1 MTILLA
7 KENVEEKVAM
17 RDAYCQTLMELA
29 EKDDRIVALD
39 ADLMN
44 SMGMV
49 PFQKKYPERMFNCG
63 IQEANMIGVA
73 AGLSATGMV
82 PYAHS
87 FATFATRRCLDQVFM
102 SAAYAKLNVRII
114 GSDPGVTA
122 SFNGGTHMPFED
134 LGIMRGIP
142 EITVLEPTDSIMIRD
157 LVRQLA
163 DAYGVFYIRL
173 LRRNAIQIYQEGS
186 RFEIGKAVLLREGKD
201 ATILATGLCVA
212 ESLEAAKILAARGV
226 SVRVL
231 NMFTLK
237 PVDREA
243 VIRCAAETGAIVT
256 AENHNVINGLG
267 SAVAEVLVEN
277 FPVPMERIGVQDLF
291 GEVGP
296 IAYLKER
303 FELTAADIVK
313 RVEKVIG
320 RKTQAKPKSL
330 KKRAAKTAASSAK

>member
-17 RDAYCQTLMELA
+17 RDAYCQTLIELA

-73 AGLSATGMV
+73 AGLSATGKV

-157 LVRQLA
+157 LVKQLA
-163 DAYGVFYIRL
+163 DAYGVFYVRL
-173 LRRNAIQIYQEGS
+173 LRRNAIKIYEEGS
-186 RFEIGKAVLLREGKD
+186 RFEIGKAVQLREGKD

-212 ESLEAAKILAARGV
+212 ESLEAAKILAARGI

-231 NMFTLK
+231 NVFTLK
-237 PVDREA
+237 PIDREA
-243 VIRCAAETGAIVT
+243 VIRCAAETGAMVT
-256 AENHNVINGLG
+256 AENHNIINGLG

-277 FPVPMERIGVQDLF
+277 IPVPMERIGVQDLF

-313 RVEKVIG
+313 RVEKAIA
-320 RKTQAKPKSL
+320 RKPQAKAKTPRR
-330 KKRAAKTAASSAK
+330 RAAKAAATNTK